1 MINDGLCHD
10 DDVELEVTTNLVSLT
25 KDLMPL
31 EVLNPWPIIPSSSP
45 SCIVSFIVFCDLIFC
60 LGWQPRW
67 FILDDGILSYYNSQD
82 EVGKGCKGSI
92 KMAVCDVIGKKS
104 PL

>member
-1 MINDGLCHD
+1 MR
-10 DDVELEVTTNLVSLT
+10 
-25 KDLMPL
+25 
-31 EVLNPWPIIPSSSP
+31 
-45 SCIVSFIVFCDLIFC
+45 SCIVSFIVFCDLIIC

-92 KMAVCDVIGKKS
+92 KMAVCDVIGKKG
-104 PL
+104 PLRYKIIELKLKPLNYAAAMFWIIW